1 MKKSLMP
8 ILACPCCQGTFK
20 LRDEMTDRTEI
31 ISGVLACS
39 ACERTF
45 FIEHGVPNLLDQTE
59 ADVTRRGFTEQWSL
73 RFDGKFENQAVFG
86 LGPEKRAKF
95 MLTQCLDPVQ
105 PHEWIVD
112 VGCGSAEITRAI
124 AVQHPEAQV
133 VGFDFSP
140 TLQQSAQKALD
151 VPNLHF
157 VQGNVMRPP
166 FKANIFM
173 KLFAIGVLHHT
184 PDTAAAFQA
193 AASLVA
199 PGGRMLAWIYPDP
212 LENPLLL
219 PYYGIRDINFLGQG
233 HRLPTH
239 WRVRLA
245 KLHAATLLPSFA
257 LGYTLCQKI
266 EAMVKDE
273 ADVDLAE
280 MSLSD
285 LHKSL
290 SFILLDNISPEYQF
304 RHKKQEVMAWFKAQA
319 FVELETNHFGLYSGK
334 RV

>member
-1 MKKSLMP
+1 MP
-8 ILACPCCQGTFK
+8 ILACPHCQGTFR
-20 LRDEMTDRTEI
+20 LRDEMTDQTEI
-31 ISGVLACS
+31 ISGVLECS
-39 ACERTF
+39 ACGQTF
-45 FIEHGVPNLLDQTE
+45 FIEHGVPNLLDQAD
-59 ADVTRRGFTEQWSL
+59 ADVTRRGFTDQWNL
-73 RFDGKFENQAVFG
+73 RFDGQFENREVFG
-86 LGPEKRAKF
+86 MRPEKRAKF
-95 MLTQCLDPVQ
+95 MVERCVDSVQ
-105 PHEWIVD
+105 PNEWIVD
-112 VGCGSAEITRAI
+112 IGCGSAEVTRAI

-133 VGFDFSP
+133 VGFDFSS
-140 TLQQSAQKALD
+140 TLQQSAQNALD

-157 VQGNVMRPP
+157 VQGDVMRPP
-166 FKANIFM
+166 FKSNTFM

-184 PDTAAAFQA
+184 ADTATAFEA

-199 PGGRMLAWIYPDP
+199 SGGRMLAWIYPDP

-219 PYYGIRDINFLGQG
+219 PYYGIRDLTFLGQG
-233 HRLPTH
+233 HRLPTR

-245 KLHAATLLPSFA
+245 RLQAATLLPSFA
-257 LGYTLCQKI
+257 LGYNLCQKI
-266 EAMVKDE
+266 ETIVRDE

-304 RHKKQEVMAWFKAQA
+304 RHKKQEVMSWFTAQG

-334 RV
+334 RL

>member
-1 MKKSLMP
+1 MKKSLLP
-8 ILACPCCQGTFK
+8 ILACPYCQGTFT
-20 LRDEMTDRTEI
+20 LQDEVTNQTEI
-31 ISGVLACS
+31 ISGKLACS
-39 ACERTF
+39 ACGQTF
-45 FIEHGVPNLLDQTE
+45 FIQGGVPNLLDHAD
-59 ADVTRRGFTEQWSL
+59 ADVTQRGFADQWNL
-73 RFDGKFENQAVFG
+73 RFDGKFENQEVFG
-86 LGPEKRAKF
+86 LRPEKRAKF
-95 MLTQCLDPVQ
+95 MLAQCVDPVQ
-105 PHEWIVD
+105 PDEWIVD
-112 VGCGSAEITRAI
+112 VGCGSAEITQAI
-124 AVQHPEAQV
+124 AAQHPEAQV

-140 TLQQSAQKALD
+140 TLQQSAQNALD

-157 VQGNVMRPP
+157 VQGDVMRPP
-166 FKANIFM
+166 FKPNTFM

-184 PDTAAAFQA
+184 ADTAAAFQS

-199 PGGRMLAWIYPDP
+199 VGGRMLAWIYPDP

-219 PYYGIRDINFLGQG
+219 PYYSIRDINFLGQG
-233 HRLPTH
+233 HRLPTR

-257 LGYTLCQKI
+257 VGYNLCQKI

-273 ADVDLAE
+273 GDADLAE

-304 RHKKQEVMAWFKAQA
+304 RHKKQEVMSWFKAQG

-334 RV
+334 RM